1 MFYLELLSG
10 FVMDQCLLLMYFM
23 YLYIFFLFLGISVN
37 KIDFL
42 LYFPSIE

>member
-23 YLYIFFLFLGISVN
+23 YLYIFFVCFWVYL
-37 KIDFL
+37 
-42 LYFPSIE
+42 